1 MKSQP
6 FVEIYSSME
15 CPYAY
20 LTVYRLR
27 QVWQELAG
35 QVQIA
40 WRSLPL
46 EYVNR
51 QPYPKPL
58 YRAEYSLFQRIEPEL
73 PWKLWDKPDW
83 EWPITYW
90 PAYEALN
97 CAQAQSS
104 EAALEM
110 SWRLRHAY
118 FSLNRNLSLR
128 HEIMAVAEEVAVV
141 TSLDLDRFR
150 AGWDSGRYK
159 QQVIDDARRGWEE
172 LKVEGSATF
181 VLPDGS
187 RVTNPAVGE
196 IDFDE
201 ENAILRSYTPY
212 EGDPL
217 EVYREMLKGV

>member
-1 MKSQP
+1 MNNSQI
-6 FVEIYSSME
+6 VEVFSSME

-20 LTVYRLR
+20 LSVYRLR
-27 QVWQELAG
+27 QVWPELDG
-35 QVQIA
+35 KLKIV

-51 QPYPKPL
+51 QAYPKPL
-58 YRAEYSLFQRIEPEL
+58 YRAEYSLFQHIEPEL

-97 CAQAQSS
+97 CAQAQNAD
-104 EAALEM
+104 AAFEM
-110 SWRLRHAY
+110 SWCLRHAY
-118 FSLNRNLSLR
+118 FALNRNLSLR

-141 TSLDLDRFR
+141 ADLDLDRFR
-150 AGWDSGRYK
+150 ASWDSGRYK

-172 LKVEGSATF
+172 LKVDGSATF
-181 VLPDGS
+181 VLPDGR

-201 ENAILRSYTPY
+201 ENAILRSYTAY

-217 EVYREMLKGV
+217 GVYREMLRG